1 MIVLIDDGNIEEIKK
16 IYDKYPVDGVTTN
29 PTILSRQGRPPM
41 DVLREIKAFIPKGH
55 QLHAQV
61 ISQKAE
67 DMVKEA
73 QHMVDILG
81 DDMFIKVP
89 CTDEGI
95 KAMMAMHAIGIKI
108 TATACYSPNQALM
121 AAKAGAA
128 WVAPY
133 VNRLDNMGADGI
145 SIAQDIHDIFTL
157 HGLDC
162 GVVAASF
169 KNAGQILSLAR
180 YGIPSVTA
188 SPDVLEAMIHHP
200 ASEKAVED
208 FTDDFHRLCGDGQTM
223 LTQE

>member
-1 MIVLIDDGNIEEIKK
+1 MIILIDDANMDAIKH

-29 PTILSRQGRPPM
+29 PSILARQDRPPM
-41 DVLREIKAFIPKGH
+41 DVLKEIKDFIPKGH

-61 ISQKAE
+61 ISEKAE
-67 DMVKEA
+67 DMVREA
-73 QHMVDILG
+73 VHMVDVLG
-81 DDMFIKVP
+81 KDLFVKVP

-95 KAMMAMHAIGIKI
+95 KAMMAMDQKGIRI

-121 AAKAGAA
+121 AAKAGAT

-145 SIAQDIHDIFTL
+145 AIAQDIHDIFTL
-157 HGLDC
+157 YDFSC

-169 KNAGQILSLAR
+169 KNAGQILALAR

-188 SPDVLEAMIHHP
+188 SPDVLEAMIQHP
-200 ASEKAVED
+200 ASEKAVRD
-208 FTDDFHRLCGDGQTM
+208 FTGDFYKLCGDGKTM
-223 LTQE
+223 LDQE